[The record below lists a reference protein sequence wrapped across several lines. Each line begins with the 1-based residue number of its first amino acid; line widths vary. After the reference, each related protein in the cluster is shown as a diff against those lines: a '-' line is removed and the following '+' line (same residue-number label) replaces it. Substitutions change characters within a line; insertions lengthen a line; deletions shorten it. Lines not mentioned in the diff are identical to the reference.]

1 MRTLRITSFASI
13 LLAALLSA
21 CAATNLD
28 GNGVSDRALQALGL
42 QSPSIPEGM
51 ERTPPAPKSTQ
62 IPLRM
67 HASET
72 LNIDSRGNSLAVV
85 TRIYKLRATD
95 AFMQS
100 PYELFQSD
108 TNSKELAFSKDLIE
122 SRELIITPGQKI
134 DSIEKL
140 SDEAVAL
147 GVVVLFRS
155 PAPQRWK
162 FVFEKRAASASGIT
176 LGLHGCAISV
186 AQGQPLMSTPEQLRV
201 AGVKCE

>member
-1 MRTLRITSFASI
+1 MRTLRIAPFVGI
-13 LLAALLSA
+13 FLAVVLSA
-21 CAATNLD
+21 CAAPNID

-42 QSPSIPEGM
+42 QTPSIPEGL
-51 ERTPPAPKSTQ
+51 ERAPSGAKTTQ

-72 LNIDSRGNSLAVV
+72 LNVDNRGNSLAVV
-85 TRIYKLRATD
+85 TRIYKLRTTD

-108 TNSKELAFSKDLIE
+108 TNSKDSAFSKDLIE

-134 DSIEKL
+134 DSVEKL
-140 SDEAVAL
+140 PEDAVAI
-147 GVVVLFRS
+147 GVVVLFRT